1 MVTRCA
7 FALAYILPVEPR
19 VNVMVKALIFK
30 MLRRVLIPVSAIA
43 PQSGVLDNC
52 VQHILLD

>member
-7 FALAYILPVEPR
+7 FALAYILPVKPR

-52 VQHILLD
+52 V